1 MVRIDAST
9 NVEELSKAFR
19 VLGGKQMPFAFA
31 LMATRLAQL
40 VKKGELAV
48 MRARLDHPTP
58 TTKNSLYV
66 KAAKKGNPEA
76 RTFFKDAWTSGVP
89 ADTYLQQAVKGGRR
103 PHKRFEK
110 ALIGKGIM
118 QPGQYAIPAP
128 SALNQFGN
136 VPRGTIMKI
145 LSGLGAAETVSGVQA
160 NATGS
165 KRSKRKGNA
174 QKYFAGDVDGTN
186 GIWERKK
193 TAFGDA
199 VRPVFIF
206 SDSEPGYRVIVPFYK
221 IADNIVKANRERE
234 FASAMDQALATARP

>member
-1 MVRIDAST
+1 MLQIDART
-9 NVEELSKAFR
+9 NIEELSKALR
-19 VLGGKQMPFAFA
+19 KVGEKQLPFAFA
-31 LMATRLAQL
+31 LMATRLAVL
-40 VKKGELAV
+40 VKKGELSV
-48 MRARLDHPTP
+48 LKARIDRP
-58 TTKNSLYV
+58 TTTTLNSLYV
-66 KAAKKGNPEA
+66 KPAKPGKPEA

-110 ALIGKGIM
+110 ALIAKGIM
-118 QPGQYAIPAP
+118 KPGQYALPAA

-174 QKYFAGDVDGTN
+174 QKYFAGEVDGTQ
-186 GIWERKK
+186 GVWERKK
-193 TAFGDA
+193 TAWGDA

-206 SDSEPGYRVIVPFYK
+206 SDGEPGYRVILPFYK
-221 IADNIVKANRERE
+221 IADNIVKANRVRE
-234 FASAMDQALATARP
+234 FQSAMDTALATKR

>member
-1 MVRIDAST
+1 MVKIDASN
-9 NVEELSKAFR
+9 NVEELSKALR
-19 VLGGKQMPFAFA
+19 TLGSKQLPFAFA
-31 LMATRLAQL
+31 LMATRLAVL
-40 VKKGELAV
+40 VKKGELSV
-48 MRARLDHPTP
+48 MRQRLDQPTA
-58 TTKNSLYV
+58 TTMNSLYV
-66 KAAKKGNPEA
+66 TAAKKENPEA

-110 ALIGKGIM
+110 ALIAKGLM
-118 QPGQYAIPAP
+118 KPGQYAIPAP

-160 NATGS
+160 NATNS
-165 KRSKRKGNA
+165 KCSKRKGNA
-174 QKYFAGDVDGTN
+174 DKYFAGDVDGTQ

-221 IADNIVKANRERE
+221 IADNIVKANRAKE
-234 FASAMDQALATARP
+234 FVSAMDQALSTARG

>member
-1 MVRIDAST
+1 MFQINART
-9 NVEELSKAFR
+9 NIEELSKALR
-19 VLGGKQMPFAFA
+19 TVGEKQLPFAFA
-31 LMATRLAQL
+31 LMATRLAVL
-40 VKKGELAV
+40 VKKGELSV
-48 MRARLDHPTP
+48 LKARIDRP
-58 TTKNSLYV
+58 TTTTLNSLYV
-66 KAAKKGNPEA
+66 KPATKGKPEA

-110 ALIGKGIM
+110 ALIAKGIM
-118 QPGQYAIPAP
+118 KPGQYALPAA

-174 QKYFAGDVDGTN
+174 QKYFAGEVDGTH
-186 GIWERKK
+186 GVWERKK
-193 TAFGDA
+193 TAWGDA

-206 SDSEPGYRVIVPFYK
+206 SDAEPGYRVIIPFYK
-221 IADNIVKANRERE
+221 IAENIVKANRVRE
-234 FASAMDQALATARP
+234 FQSAMDTALATKR